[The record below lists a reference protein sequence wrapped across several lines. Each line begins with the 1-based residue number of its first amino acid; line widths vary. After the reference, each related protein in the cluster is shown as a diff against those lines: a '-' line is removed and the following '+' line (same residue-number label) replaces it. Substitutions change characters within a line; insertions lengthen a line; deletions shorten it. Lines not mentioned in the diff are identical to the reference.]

1 MIESLVLL
9 GTLTT
14 FFAFATAL
22 GVWQICRYIRRF
34 GGLFMAGMKDLNN
47 TIKSV
52 KGLLEAIERINL
64 EKGQELRPH

>member
-14 FFAFATAL
+14 FFAFATTL
-22 GVWQICRYIRRF
+22 GVWQACRYLRRV

-52 KGLLEAIERINL
+52 KRLLEAIERINL
-64 EKGQELRPH
+64 EKGQELRPN